1 MGIGLTGLL
10 VVAVAVTEQQIA
22 LAPKSGPEHAQT
34 QHPVDKV
41 LHAMATAQKQW
52 VVAVLLVRLFTVKI

>member
-10 VVAVAVTEQQIA
+10 GVAVAVTVQQIA

-34 QHPVDKV
+34 QHPVDKGLPV
-41 LHAMATAQKQW
+41 LATPQKQ
-52 VVAVLLVRLFTVKI
+52 

>member
-10 VVAVAVTEQQIA
+10 GVAVAVTEQQIA
-22 LAPKSGPEHAQT
+22 LAPKSGPERAQT

-52 VVAVLLVRLFTVKI
+52 GVAVLLVRLLNVKI